1 MPKVLVID
9 DSVSVRKVVERALA
23 GKQVDVICA
32 ASGTEALECMER
44 DAPDFIVC
52 DVVMPDRDGYE
63 ICEFV
68 KKHPRLGDIPVLLMS
83 GIVNDEVKQRAAR
96 ARSEGVLAKPFAA
109 EDLLKRLDGF
119 LGPLPPRVPDAPAPK
134 AAAAVPPASG
144 APTLMPVSTLTVPP
158 VEAKPVSAFAP
169 KPAAVIAPKP
179 APVVTPKPV
188 PLITPKPAPAIT
200 PTPAPAITPTP
211 APAIT
216 PTAAPAITPTP
227 APLITPTPAPLITP
241 TPATAV
247 APPPLD
253 PAAALLAVAEV
264 KPAVTESVAAK
275 PAPPAPPER
284 DAAAVTA
291 AKPAPAAVEPIA
303 SERTAPAPTDA
314 AAGILAQFT
323 AMDGV
328 QWAVLS
334 DREGFVVEATT
345 NAGVDAD
352 VAAALSACLTESS
365 DGLGKE
371 LGRGTLH
378 SIILEYEKGIVV
390 VYGAGAGGLLAVG
403 LTESAVLGK
412 VRYFAKKALPELM
425 RSL

>member
-23 GKQVDVICA
+23 GRQVDVVCA
-32 ASGTEALECMER
+32 ASGTEALECMEH
-44 DAPDFIVC
+44 DAPDVIVC

-68 KKHPRLGDIPVLLMS
+68 KKHPRLGEIPVLLMS

-109 EDLLKRLDGF
+109 EDLLKRLDGL
-119 LGPLPPRVPDAPAPK
+119 LGPLPLRVAEAPASK
-134 AAAAVPPASG
+134 AAVAVPPADG
-144 APTLMPVSTLTVPP
+144 APTLMPVSALTVAP
-158 VEAKPVSAFAP
+158 VDAPKPAPAFAP
-169 KPAAVIAPKP
+169 KPAAAITPKP
-179 APVVTPKPV
+179 APAVTPKAV
-188 PLITPKPAPAIT
+188 PLITPKPAPVIA
-200 PTPAPAITPTP
+200 PKPAP
-211 APAIT
+211 
-216 PTAAPAITPTP
+216 
-227 APLITPTPAPLITP
+227 
-241 TPATAV
+241 AV
-247 APPPLD
+247 APPPPLE
-253 PAAALLAVAEV
+253 PAAALLAAAAEL
-264 KPAVTESVAAK
+264 KPAATEPVAAT
-275 PAPPAPPER
+275 PAPPALPQREPAVVTAVKAAPVAVQPV
-284 DAAAVTA
+284 AAALA
-291 AKPAPAAVEPIA
+291 GLG
-303 SERTAPAPTDA
+303 PTDA
-314 AAGILAQFT
+314 AAAILKQFT

-345 NAGVDAD
+345 NAGIDAD
-352 VAAALSACLTESS
+352 VAAALSACLAESS

-378 SIILEYEKGIVV
+378 GIILEYEKGIVV

>member
-23 GKQVDVICA
+23 GRQVDVVCA

-109 EDLLKRLDGF
+109 EDLLKRVDGF
-119 LGPLPPRVPDAPAPK
+119 LGPLPPRVADAPAATATAPAP
-134 AAAAVPPASG
+134 AANG

-158 VEAKPVSAFAP
+158 VEAPKPVSAFAP
-169 KPAAVIAPKP
+169 KPAAAIAPKP
-179 APVVTPKPV
+179 SPVVPPKPV
-188 PLITPKPAPAIT
+188 PSITPKPAPGVT
-200 PTPAPAITPTP
+200 SP
-211 APAIT
+211 
-216 PTAAPAITPTP
+216 AAPV
-227 APLITPTPAPLITP
+227 
-241 TPATAV
+241 V
-247 APPPLD
+247 APPPALD
-253 PAAALLAVAEV
+253 PAAALLAVAEA
-264 KPAVTESVAAK
+264 KPAVIETVAAT
-275 PAPPAPPER
+275 PRPPAAPER
-284 DAAAVTA
+284 EAAVVTA
-291 AKPAPAAVEPIA
+291 AKAAPAAVEPVA
-303 SERTAPAPTDA
+303 AEPAVSAPTDA
-314 AAGILAQFT
+314 AARILTQFT

-345 NAGVDAD
+345 NAGIDAD
-352 VAAALSACLTESS
+352 VAAALSACLAESS
-365 DGLGKE
+365 DGVGKE

-403 LTESAVLGK
+403 LAESAVLGK
-412 VRYFAKKALPELM
+412 VRYFARKALPELI

>member
-23 GKQVDVICA
+23 GKQVDVTCA
-32 ASGTEALECMER
+32 ASGTDALECMER
-44 DAPDFIVC
+44 DAPDVIIC

-68 KKHPRLGDIPVLLMS
+68 KKHPRLGEIPVLLMW

-109 EDLLKRLDGF
+109 EDLLKRLDTMI
-119 LGPLPPRVPDAPAPK
+119 GPLAPRVTEATPK
-134 AAAAVPPASG
+134 AAASAPA
-144 APTLMPVSTLTVPP
+144 ADAIPTLMPVSTLTVPAIEP
-158 VEAKPVSAFAP
+158 LKPTSAKSTTA
-169 KPAAVIAPKP
+169 
-179 APVVTPKPV
+179 
-188 PLITPKPAPAIT
+188 
-200 PTPAPAITPTP
+200 PTPVFSP
-211 APAIT
+211 
-216 PTAAPAITPTP
+216 
-227 APLITPTPAPLITP
+227 
-241 TPATAV
+241 
-247 APPPLD
+247 
-253 PAAALLAVAEV
+253 
-264 KPAVTESVAAK
+264 
-275 PAPPAPPER
+275 PPAPPVAPASPVPAVATDVTPAEPAR
-284 DAAAVTA
+284 RTLEPVAAAPTSPVSAPSDAAVA
-291 AKPAPAAVEPIA
+291 
-303 SERTAPAPTDA
+303 
-314 AAGILAQFT
+314 ILAQFT

-371 LGRGTLH
+371 LGRGALQ
-378 SIILEYEKGIVV
+378 SIMLEYEKGMVIV
-390 VYGAGAGGLLAVG
+390 YSAGSGLLAVG
-403 LTESAVLGK
+403 LSEPAVLGK
-412 VRYFAKKALPELM
+412 VRYFAKKALPELT

>member
-23 GKQVDVICA
+23 GKQVDVTCA
-32 ASGTEALECMER
+32 ASGTDALECMER
-44 DAPDFIVC
+44 DAPDVIIC

-68 KKHPRLGDIPVLLMS
+68 KKHPRLGEIPVLLMS

-109 EDLLKRLDGF
+109 DDLLKRLDTMI
-119 LGPLPPRVPDAPAPK
+119 GPLAPRVAEAATPKPAAPAP
-134 AAAAVPPASG
+134 AVDAT
-144 APTLMPVSTLTVPP
+144 PTLMPVSTLTVPP
-158 VEAKPVSAFAP
+158 IETLKPTSV
-169 KPAAVIAPKP
+169 KPTGA
-179 APVVTPKPV
+179 
-188 PLITPKPAPAIT
+188 
-200 PTPAPAITPTP
+200 PTP
-211 APAIT
+211 
-216 PTAAPAITPTP
+216 
-227 APLITPTPAPLITP
+227 
-241 TPATAV
+241 V
-247 APPPLD
+247 F
-253 PAAALLAVAEV
+253 
-264 KPAVTESVAAK
+264 S
-275 PAPPAPPER
+275 
-284 DAAAVTA
+284 
-291 AKPAPAAVEPIA
+291 PAPAATVAPGSAVPAVAREVTPA
-303 SERTAPAPTDA
+303 EPAPRALEPVAAAPTSRVSPPSDA
-314 AAGILAQFT
+314 AVAILTQFT

-371 LGRGTLH
+371 LGRGALQ
-378 SIILEYEKGIVV
+378 SIMLEYEKGMVIV
-390 VYGAGAGGLLAVG
+390 YSAGSGGLLAVG
-403 LTESAVLGK
+403 LSEPAVLGK
-412 VRYFAKKALPELM
+412 VRYFAKKALPELT